1 MRIAIVGAGAVGGT
15 IAALFDR
22 AGHDVEVTARGEHAD
37 SIRDDGLRLT
47 GAWGEHTAR
56 VLVGSEL
63 TRRPELA
70 FVTTK
75 ANAADSAM
83 RPAARM
89 LDGIPVVV
97 VQNGLE
103 SVTTAQNALPSSP
116 VIGALALF
124 AASFL
129 SPGRVQVTGPGSTYL
144 ATEYGDS
151 MPSLF
156 AERTIAEVMPVQVVT
171 NFVGAQWTKLL
182 INQINAFPAITGLSA
197 QEVIAHPGLRLAL
210 TRSMRETA
218 SVGFASGV
226 RFASVQGVTDRLLR
240 LFVRA
245 PERMA
250 QILPRRLGRR
260 MGSVP
265 NPGSTLQS
273 IRRGQLTEVDY
284 LNGAVVR
291 AAASVD
297 RPAPIN
303 TRLVQMVHE
312 VERTGGFMRPLDLIS
327 ALRS

>member
-1 MRIAIVGAGAVGGT
+1 MRIAVVGAGAVGGT

-22 AGHDVEVTARGEHAD
+22 AGHEVEVTARGDHAA
-37 SIRDDGLRLT
+37 SVLREGLRLS
-47 GAWGEHTAR
+47 GVWGEHTAR
-56 VLVGSEL
+56 VQVGPEL
-63 TRRPELA
+63 QRRPELA

-103 SVTTAQNALPSSP
+103 SVTTARNALPRSP

-129 SPGRVQVTGPGSTYL
+129 SPGSVQVTGPGSTYL
-144 ATEYGDS
+144 AREGGDS

-156 AERTIAEVMPVQVVT
+156 AERTIAEVMPVRVVN

-197 QEVIAHPGLRLAL
+197 QEIIAHPGLRLAL

-218 SVGFASGV
+218 LVGFASGV
-226 RFASVQGVTDRLLR
+226 RFAPVQGVTDRLLR
-240 LFVRA
+240 LFVRV

-250 QILPRRLGRR
+250 QVLPRRLGHR
-260 MGSVP
+260 MGVVP

-273 IRRGQLTEVDY
+273 IRRGQPTEVDY

-291 AAASVD
+291 AAAAIDGS
-297 RPAPIN
+297 APIN
-303 TRLVQMVHE
+303 AQLVRMVHA
-312 VERTGGFMRPLDLIS
+312 VERTGQFIRPPDLI
-327 ALRS
+327 AGLRG